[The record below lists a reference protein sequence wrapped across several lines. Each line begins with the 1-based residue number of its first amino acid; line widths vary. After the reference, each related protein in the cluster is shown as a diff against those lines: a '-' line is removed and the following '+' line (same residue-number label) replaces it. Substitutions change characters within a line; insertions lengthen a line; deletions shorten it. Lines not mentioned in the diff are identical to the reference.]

1 MKQPQEYLP
10 FLKDYFPTDITSRV
24 ETPCY
29 LISEDLLKYNC
40 EILIDVKKRSGAKV
54 LLALKAYALPETFPL
69 ISIYLDGVCASG
81 PYEAR
86 LGKEEF
92 GKEVHTFSPAYTD
105 YNIDDVIEFSDHIV
119 FNSIGQFHRY
129 KEKVKGAGKQVGLR
143 VNPGYSEVEVFLY
156 DPCQV
161 GSRFGIQADQLEGV
175 DLSGLDGLHFH
186 AMCQQNSDVLERVLN
201 SFKKKYEKYIRSVKW
216 VNFGGGHHITRDGY
230 DRERLVNLIK
240 DFYRDFPN
248 IKEIY
253 LEPGEAVVFNAG
265 VLVSSV
271 LDIVENGMKIAI
283 LDTSAENHM
292 PDVLAMPYRP
302 EIFDAGLPG
311 EKKYTYRLGG
321 VTCLA
326 GDVIGDYSFD
336 RPLEVGDRLV
346 FTDMALYSFVKNTM
360 FNGIHLP
367 SLIVFSLENGKV
379 KVVRRFSYQ
388 DYKSRI
394 S

>member
-1 MKQPQEYLP
+1 VKTPKEYLP
-10 FLKDYFPTDITSRV
+10 FLEKQFPKEITDKV

-29 LISEDLLKYNC
+29 LISEDLIEENC
-40 EILIDVKKRSGAKV
+40 KILEDVKIRSGAKI
-54 LLALKAYALPETFPL
+54 LLALKAFAMPKVFHI
-69 ISIYLDGVCASG
+69 ISKYLDGVCASG

-86 LGKEEF
+86 LGREEF

-105 YNIDDVIEFSDHIV
+105 ENITDVIKNSDHVV
-119 FNSIGQFHRY
+119 FNSINQFYRFRDF
-129 KEKVKGAGKQVGLR
+129 VKRSSKQVGIR
-143 VNPGYSEVEVFLY
+143 VNPGYSEVEIPLY

-161 GSRFGIQADQLEGV
+161 GSRFGVLAD
-175 DLSGLDGLHFH
+175 DLLSADISGLDGLHFH
-186 AMCQQNSDVLERVLN
+186 AMCQQNSDVLEKIVVA
-201 SFKKKYEKYIRSVKW
+201 FKAKYDSVIRKVRW

-230 DRERLVNLIK
+230 DRDKLINIIK
-240 DFYRDFPN
+240 GFYEEYQN
-248 IKEIY
+248 IEQVY

-265 VLVSSV
+265 VLVSAV
-271 LDIVENGMKIAI
+271 LDIVKNGMNIAI

-302 EIFDAGLPG
+302 EIFGAGLPG
-311 EKKYTYRLGG
+311 EYEYTYRLGG

-326 GDVIGDYSFD
+326 GDVIGDYSF
-336 RPLEVGDRLV
+336 RYPLKNGDRLV

-367 SLIVFSLENGKV
+367 SLVSFSLKDNRID
-379 KVVRRFSYQ
+379 VVRRFSYE
-388 DYKSRI
+388 DYKNRI